1 MPIRRRLGFEMP
13 HDGRLLEGFV
23 EFRERAGA
31 GEDHLRA
38 GAEVGKAAGA
48 RAPAPL
54 APAALRRARVR
65 APSGDG
71 RPRQRGSL
79 HGPSACHPPADRAI
93 HLPRRGDRGAD
104 RGRGRAPAAPA
115 RRSSSDA
122 DRAAG
127 WACAPAKRLALD
139 RQDIDL
145 RRGVVHVRAGKQK
158 RQREVPLHESTIG
171 ALGDYARQRDG
182 TVNLRSCGRSAN
194 HISLIRHTRPGES
207 RRRTG
212 ENRPRIAQVDSAVES
227 KTGSPAATTPR
238 QRSPCSSSTPATTRS
253 R

>member
-1 MPIRRRLGFEMP
+1 MHAHPHRWRQRLCVARGFARHLATVDPASEVP
-13 HDGRLLEGFV
+13 STDLLPATRPSRIAPYIYPDGEIAALM
-23 EFRERAGA
+23 AAA
-31 GEDHLRA
+31 GELRPRLRA
-38 GAEVGKAAGA
+38 A
-48 RAPAPL
+48 RHQTLIGLL
-54 APAALRRARVR
+54 AVT
-65 APSGDG
+65 GM
-71 RPRQRGSL
+71 RPGE
-79 HGPSACHPPADRAI
+79 A
-93 HLPRRGDRGAD
+93 
-104 RGRGRAPAAPA
+104 
-115 RRSSSDA
+115 
-122 DRAAG
+122 
-127 WACAPAKRLALD
+127 LALD

-171 ALGDYARQRDG
+171 ALGEYARQRDG

-238 QRSPCSSSTPATTRS
+238 QRSPYSSSTPATTRS